1 MYLFFLGLTVCMI
14 AWIAGGVFLY
24 QGDYVMGGVLIGL
37 GLLLFI
43 CMIIFYRKKRN
54 SCSLDCNYIPADCP
68 VPDCDTPD
76 CDCKPDCSH

>member
-24 QGDYVMGGVLIGL
+24 EGDYVTGGVLIGV